1 MRILIADDHAIVRK
15 GLKGILLEEYPT
27 AFIGDACDAEELVKM
42 VFEDTW
48 DLIISD
54 LSMPGRSG
62 LDALKQIKQS
72 YPKLPVL
79 IMSIYP
85 EDQYAVRAIRA
96 GASGYFNKNSIH
108 EELFKAIESVR
119 RGKKYITP
127 AVAEKLADALP
138 LDQTPKPHQ
147 SLSDREFEVFKLLAS
162 GKMVSEIGHQLSLSS
177 NTVSTY
183 RSRILEKMNMHSN
196 GELMR
201 YAMEQNLL

>member
-138 LDQTPKPHQ
+138 LDQTSKPHQ